1 MISQATPTHFRSSH
15 LPEIIAAIKSQN
27 IEHVAFASIERNRE
41 HQVIIQLLCM
51 DATGDVAMADKTERY
66 LTVVIDPFL
75 MLLARLTYLLVE
87 LLHWRRGQSSK
98 NGLCFGMC
106 CCHVRQEESGKHTD
120 FVHENIRLTTT
131 ASMTTEKP
139 IWFNA
144 QPKEAYAP
152 VGVLFQLRCSEK
164 VGSDRCQ

>member
-87 LLHWRRGQSSK
+87 LLHWRRG
-98 NGLCFGMC
+98 
-106 CCHVRQEESGKHTD
+106 
-120 FVHENIRLTTT
+120 
-131 ASMTTEKP
+131 
-139 IWFNA
+139 
-144 QPKEAYAP
+144 
-152 VGVLFQLRCSEK
+152 
-164 VGSDRCQ
+164 